1 MLPCVQGWKEEYLS
15 HDAKY
20 ENMGNRCPS
29 SITKSLLTTPH
40 PLLCLA
46 KPIRKS
52 KAPSHEDILGAP
64 GTVYQSLASLKR
76 ASSVLLVVESPK
88 THTVSSHLAVPWS
101 AAARQATG

>member
-29 SITKSLLTTPH
+29 SITIPLLTTPH
-40 PLLCLA
+40 LLLCLA

-52 KAPSHEDILGAP
+52 EAPSHEDIVGTP

-88 THTVSSHLAVPWS
+88 THTVSSHLAVPQS
-101 AAARQATG
+101 SPARQATG